1 MKKSLSAASASIL
14 GISSLA
20 IPNVAMAS
28 LQDCGTAPSGATL
41 TFSNGV
47 CEAQFSTAGTFSF
60 TVPSGA
66 TDLAAIVLGAG
77 GGAYVETFRSEG
89 YTGNGGD
96 VRYVNLA
103 QSASAG
109 SVLPV
114 QVGSGGTSQQAPT
127 DGQASTITLGSTTY
141 LASGGEKGAGLG
153 YNYCILDGS
162 TSTYLGLGE
171 GAGGP
176 ALLVDTDKCADPAPG
191 LNPSTDSSDNYSNT
205 VPTIFSTLNVEF
217 GVGGYLVETPATLVQ
232 GPGQG
237 GSIEMNLSTP
247 AVVNTLNGSHGLVAL
262 RWKPAIAPATTAT
275 PAATSAPAAAAPRL
289 ATTGQEF
296 SQMIPAGL
304 ATVILLSFGVGILT
318 IANRAKKRRI
328 QGL

>member
-1 MKKSLSAASASIL
+1 
-14 GISSLA
+14 
-20 IPNVAMAS
+20 MAS
-28 LQDCGTAPSGATL
+28 LQDCGTTPSGATL

-77 GGAYVETFRSEG
+77 GGAYVDTSRSEG

-109 SVLPV
+109 SVLPI
-114 QVGSGGTSQQAPT
+114 QVGSGGASQLAPT
-127 DGQASTITLGSTTY
+127 DGQASTIALGSTTY
-141 LASGGEKGAGLG
+141 LASGGVKGALG
-153 YNYCILDGS
+153 YGFCSLEGS
-162 TSTYLGLGE
+162 YSTYLGLGD
-171 GAGGP
+171 GAGGQ
-176 ALLVDTDKCADPAPG
+176 AVFVDFDDNNNPFCSDPGPG
-191 LNPSTDSSDNYSNT
+191 LNPSTDPSDNYSTT
-205 VPTIFSTLNVEF
+205 VPTIFSNLNVEF

-237 GSIEMNLSTP
+237 GSIEMNLSTRG
-247 AVVNTLNGSHGLVAL
+247 VVNTLNGSHGLVAL

-304 ATVILLSFGVGILT
+304 ATVILLSFGFGILT
-318 IANRAKKRRI
+318 IANRAKKRRV